1 MRIISELR
9 VVKIWNAGVLD
20 DLLANTHTKAR
31 RIPLSGWQLLRE
43 GFPDQP
49 EVGPSLSRVLL
60 DQVSRGERPAT
71 IRLSRPGR
79 VVAFGRRDVV
89 SPGYP
94 EAVAAAGRKG
104 FPGMERLAGGR
115 AAAFSEG
122 ALSLTFTLPDPQPAK
137 RTGLRFAE
145 LTSLVREAL
154 SMLGVDARIGPVPD
168 EYCPGEFSLNAR
180 GVTKL
185 AGVGQRMI
193 QGAAHVGFVI
203 VVSGA
208 GLIADTLEPVYASL
222 GIDYSRESVGCIQD
236 EVPSADRHQVEEA
249 LLDRISRNAPLEP
262 VTLDPVTLET
272 ARSKASRFRSEP
284 DPGLV

>member
-1 MRIISELR
+1 M
-9 VVKIWNAGVLD
+9 
-20 DLLANTHTKAR
+20 
-31 RIPLSGWQLLRE
+31 PLSGWQLLRD
-43 GFPDQP
+43 GFPDRP
-49 EVGPSLSRVLL
+49 ELGPSLSRVLL
-60 DQVSRGERPAT
+60 DQVSSGERPAT
-71 IRLSRPGR
+71 VRLSRPGR

-94 EAVAAAGRKG
+94 EAVAAAARKG

-137 RTGLRFAE
+137 RTSLRFTE
-145 LTSLVREAL
+145 LTGLVRDAF
-154 SMLGVDARIGPVPD
+154 SALGVDARIGAVPD

-180 GVTKL
+180 GRTKL

-208 GLIADTLEPVYASL
+208 ELIADTLEPVYEAL
-222 GIDYSRESVGCIQD
+222 GIDYSRGSVGSIED
-236 EVPSADRHQVEEA
+236 EVPSADRLQVETA
-249 LLDRISRNAPLEP
+249 LLDRIGQEAPLEP
-262 VTLDPVTLET
+262 VTLDPATLKAAE
-272 ARSKASRFRSEP
+272 SKAARFRSGP